1 MRIQKGGVIMG
12 LPIVTQGKVVD
23 KSTSNGV
30 DRNGNNTV
38 YYNLKIFDVRP
49 DHYDSQIIGV
59 PKDVYDAVKIGEDV
73 QLAGEFG
80 GLKNKYWKFDRL
92 KK

>member
-1 MRIQKGGVIMG
+1 MG
-12 LPIVTQGKVVD
+12 LPIVTQGRVVD
-23 KSTSNGV
+23 KSTSSGT
-30 DRNGNNTV
+30 DRNGNSV
-38 YYNLKIFDVRP
+38 VWYNLKLFDLRK

-59 PKDVYDAVKIGEDV
+59 PKEVFDSVKIGEDV

-80 GLKNKYWKFDRL
+80 GLKTKYWKFDSL